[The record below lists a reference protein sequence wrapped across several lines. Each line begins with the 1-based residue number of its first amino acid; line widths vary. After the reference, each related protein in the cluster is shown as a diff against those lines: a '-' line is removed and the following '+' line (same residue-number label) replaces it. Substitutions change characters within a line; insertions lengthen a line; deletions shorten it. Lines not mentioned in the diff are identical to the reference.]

1 MGRENRYFK
10 VGGLRFLQALTPR
23 ERCSRFIVTNPSG
36 PLSRHRERGWGERA
50 DTPVATL
57 GAYLCA
63 VRIEFRLP
71 PKFNPYPALQ
81 ATGVLGQSPK
91 RVLVPFT
98 RVKGTPRRVG
108 VLIKSIIRLTPPEVI
123 TDFLTSAPVR
133 RTKTPPTIP
142 AGGAVFAYVISSSRT
157 ARALHRWCAGY
168 GAPGGCPARPNTPR
182 TAPSPRGSRGSC
194 AGSWPHLRYTG
205 PPRARNADR

>member
-1 MGRENRYFK
+1 MVMVSGAIGLQKKGGRSPPPKRGRL
-10 VGGLRFLQALTPR
+10 GGG
-23 ERCSRFIVTNPSG
+23 RCAAAPYKHRLAHDPGGRRPSG
-36 PLSRHRERGWGERA
+36 RA
-50 DTPVATL
+50 
-57 GAYLCA
+57 
-63 VRIEFRLP
+63 FRCV
-71 PKFNPYPALQ
+71 
-81 ATGVLGQSPK
+81 GVLGQRPK

-108 VLIKSIIRLTPPEVI
+108 VLIKSIIRLAPPEVI

>member
-1 MGRENRYFK
+1 MRSTDLDFSPQKN
-10 VGGLRFLQALTPR
+10 L
-23 ERCSRFIVTNPSG
+23 
-36 PLSRHRERGWGERA
+36 
-50 DTPVATL
+50 
-57 GAYLCA
+57 
-63 VRIEFRLP
+63 
-71 PKFNPYPALQ
+71 NPYPAQLSVK
-81 ATGVLGQSPK
+81 GGSVPLD

-108 VLIKSIIRLTPPEVI
+108 VLIKSIIRLAPPEVI

>member
-1 MGRENRYFK
+1 MRLRLPWERICAQYGFRFFIQEKSKFVSSTASDRKGLVKGESVPLDRVLPTFARTK
-10 VGGLRFLQALTPR
+10 VG
-23 ERCSRFIVTNPSG
+23 
-36 PLSRHRERGWGERA
+36 
-50 DTPVATL
+50 
-57 GAYLCA
+57 
-63 VRIEFRLP
+63 
-71 PKFNPYPALQ
+71 
-81 ATGVLGQSPK
+81 
-91 RVLVPFT
+91 
-98 RVKGTPRRVG
+98 PRRVG
-108 VLIKSIIRLTPPEVI
+108 VLIKSIIRLAPPEVI

-194 AGSWPHLRYTG
+194 AGSWSHLRYTG